1 MDRSKPYIP
10 VLERSSQLIDDS
22 VLDESTKMEIDA
34 TPLPLRKKA
43 RKLKA
48 KAAKTAQKRGI
59 QAVDKE
65 NDPHEVM
72 TWNGWFI
79 FTDLFQT
86 LSAK

>member
-72 TWNGWFI
+72 T
-79 FTDLFQT
+79 
-86 LSAK
+86 